1 MDAYREIFYGD
12 DQEKKLQAAVA
23 WSKWEAATS
32 SLLINKSRVD
42 EFQDPEFALAFAM
55 IENHYFVN
63 NGFFKDENQLLE
75 NLDVIRHIPAVIVQG
90 RYDVVCPME
99 SAWELASKWP
109 EAEFIVT
116 PNSGHSAFE
125 KEKIAALVDATDKF
139 AS

>member
-1 MDAYREIFYGD
+1 
-12 DQEKKLQAAVA
+12 
-23 WSKWEAATS
+23 
-32 SLLINKSRVD
+32 
-42 EFQDPEFALAFAM
+42 M

-63 NGFFKDENQLLE
+63 KGFFEDENQLLE
-75 NLDVIRHIPAVIVQG
+75 NLEVIRHIPAVIVQG

-99 SAWELASKWP
+99 SAWELTHKWP

-125 KEKIAALVDATDKF
+125 KENIAALVDATDKF